1 MGVRLYA
8 PEKIKL
14 WRQDSS
20 PGNGVPFGMQRI
32 LCSTAILLIMLGA
45 RLNAQPSASQHFG
58 QDTSI
63 DSDQDGLSDDLEQA
77 LLEQYKPLFM
87 VSQTDCSD
95 VPAEFIP
102 ENRNPTVLAEDATIY
117 GQVFPGKSQGATEPM
132 IEIHYY
138 HLWKKDC
145 GRMGHTLDTE
155 HVAVLIRASGT
166 KSNSGTSKASYW
178 YAAAH
183 EDTLCDASQISRAST
198 LHAEDHGAT
207 VWISVGKHASFLNEE
222 LCRHGCGGDLCEKM
236 TPLSVSRIVNLG
248 EIGMPMN
255 GAIWISSSRWPLTTK
270 MARTDF
276 QPAAVSRLENLSQ
289 SGIAWVNPAKR
300 PAQSTIAAGDS
311 TIDALVASNQNT
323 GTAISTA
330 GDATGNALDRSYG
343 KVRRALGTS
352 AHGVGKF
359 LGRTGAQ

>member
-1 MGVRLYA
+1 
-8 PEKIKL
+8 
-14 WRQDSS
+14 
-20 PGNGVPFGMQRI
+20 MQTI
-32 LCSTAILLIMLGA
+32 LCSAAIVVIMLGA
-45 RLNAQPSASQHFG
+45 HLSAQPSASQHAG
-58 QDTSI
+58 PQSPI
-63 DSDQDGLSDDLEQA
+63 DSDHDGLSDDLEQA

-95 VPAEFIP
+95 VPAAFTS
-102 ENRNPTVLAEDATIY
+102 ENRNPMVLAEDATIY
-117 GQVFPGKSQGATEPM
+117 GQVFPGRSQDATEPM

-145 GRMGHTLDTE
+145 GRMGHALDTE
-155 HVAVLIRASGT
+155 HVSVLIQASST
-166 KSNSGTSKASYW
+166 KSNSGKSKASYW

-183 EDTLCDASQISRAST
+183 EDTLCDASQIARAST

-207 VWISVGKHASFLNEE
+207 VWISAGKHASFLNEE
-222 LCRHGCGGDLCEKM
+222 LCGRGCGGDLCEKM

-248 EIGMPMN
+248 EIGMPLN
-255 GAIWISSSRWPLTTK
+255 GAVWISSSRWPLTTK

-289 SGIAWVNPAKR
+289 SDIAWVNPAKR

-311 TIDALVASNQNT
+311 TIDALVISNQNT
-323 GTAISTA
+323 DTAIATA

-343 KVRRALGTS
+343 NVKHALGAS
-352 AHGVGKF
+352 ARGVGKF
-359 LGRTGAQ
+359 LGRARAQ

>member
-1 MGVRLYA
+1 
-8 PEKIKL
+8 
-14 WRQDSS
+14 
-20 PGNGVPFGMQRI
+20 MQRI
-32 LCSTAILLIMLGA
+32 LCSAAILLILLGA
-45 RLNAQPSASQHFG
+45 QLSAQPSASQHSG

-63 DSDQDGLSDDLEQA
+63 DSDHDGLSDDLEQA

-87 VSQTDCSD
+87 VSETDCSH
-95 VPAEFIP
+95 VPAEFTS

-117 GQVFPGKSQGATEPM
+117 GQVFPGGSQSATEPT

-145 GRMGHTLDTE
+145 GRMGHPLDTE
-155 HVAVLIRASGT
+155 HVSVLIRASGAQS
-166 KSNSGTSKASYW
+166 KRGTKASYW

-207 VWISVGKHASFLNEE
+207 VWISAGKHASFLNEE
-222 LCRHGCGGDLCEKM
+222 LCHRGCGGDLCEKM
-236 TPLSVSRIVNLG
+236 TPLPLSQIVNLG
-248 EIGMPMN
+248 ETGMPMN

-276 QPAAVSRLENLSQ
+276 QPAAVSRLEHLSQ
-289 SGIAWVNPAKR
+289 SDIAWVNPAKR

-311 TIDALVASNQNT
+311 TIDALVATNQNT
-323 GTAISTA
+323 DTAISTA
-330 GDATGNALDRSYG
+330 GDATGNALSRSYG
-343 KVRRALGTS
+343 NVKRALGAS

-359 LGRTGAQ
+359 LARAGGR